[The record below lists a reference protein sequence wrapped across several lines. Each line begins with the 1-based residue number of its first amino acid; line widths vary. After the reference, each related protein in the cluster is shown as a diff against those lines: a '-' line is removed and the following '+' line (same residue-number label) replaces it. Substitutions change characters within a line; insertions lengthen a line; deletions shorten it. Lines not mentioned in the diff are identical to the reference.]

1 MFITRFTRTDKD
13 KTAEDY
19 LYHIEQE
26 AKDHLLLFQDDD
38 SGLYRNIAVIDDRN
52 YVLHILPF
60 IDGKPQ
66 DMISIGSYVKLR
78 PEYARPE
85 EIERDDIYVVSNI
98 NEWSGR
104 INITCLTT
112 DMVLKPTETV
122 DIEMVNLMD
131 MADLP
136 EHLVSKRCGIRALEK
151 S

>member
-1 MFITRFTRTDKD
+1 MFITRFTRADKD
-13 KTAEDY
+13 KTTEDY
-19 LYHIEQE
+19 LYHTEQE
-26 AKDHLLLFQDDD
+26 AKDHLLLFKNDD

-60 IDGKPQ
+60 VNGKPQ
-66 DMISIGSYVKLR
+66 DMISSGSCVKLR

-85 EIERDDIYVVSNI
+85 EIERDDIYVVTNM

-122 DIEMVNLMD
+122 DIEMVNLMV
-131 MADLP
+131 MVDL
-136 EHLVSKRCGIRALEK
+136 LERL
-151 S
+151 